1 MQGNCYICGKYGN
14 IEMHH
19 VWAGSRRK
27 ISDKYGAVVP
37 LCHDCHNEPPN
48 GVHHN
53 KEVRLALQAEMQQQL
68 METHGWTVADFIQVF
83 GKNYL

>member
-1 MQGNCYICGKYGN
+1 MRCHICGRYGN

-19 VWAGSRRK
+19 VFGGQRRK

-37 LCHDCHNEPPN
+37 LCHNCHNEPPN

-68 METHGWTVADFIQVF
+68 MDRYGWTAAEFIKVF

>member
-1 MQGNCYICGKYGN
+1 MRCHICGRYGN

-19 VWAGSRRK
+19 VFGGQRRK

-37 LCHDCHNEPPN
+37 LCHNCHNEPPN

-53 KEVRLALQAEMQQQL
+53 KEVRLALQAETQRKL
-68 METHGWTVADFIQVF
+68 MDDHGWTVADFIKVF